1 MGGWNK
7 IPQREDIMPYLEAKQ
22 QEEEDRKV
30 DQLRH
35 QAGIGVVMSE
45 LQAEPKWAIY
55 GNHLKALQEYEERK
69 VKNYQDRLLGGD
81 FLTSQVYG
89 QLKINLAKA
98 EGMVAGFQQALNL
111 AKELIESGERAEN
124 KLKQNPEEGL

>member
-1 MGGWNK
+1 M
-7 IPQREDIMPYLEAKQ
+7 PQREDIMPYLKAKQ
-22 QEEEDRKV
+22 QEEEDRKF

-55 GNHLKALQEYEERK
+55 GNHLKALQEFEERK
-69 VKNYQDRLLGGD
+69 VKSYQDKLGGD
-81 FLTSQVYG
+81 FLTPQDYG

-98 EGMVAGFQQALNL
+98 EGTVAGFRQALNL